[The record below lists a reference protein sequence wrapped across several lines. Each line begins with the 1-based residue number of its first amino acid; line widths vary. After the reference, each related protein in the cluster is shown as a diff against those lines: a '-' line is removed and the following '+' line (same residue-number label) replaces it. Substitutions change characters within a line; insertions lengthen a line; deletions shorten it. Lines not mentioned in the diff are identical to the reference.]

1 MSSILTVAVL
11 MRNTSPKYS
20 SPDKDLTLAVEAQF
34 LLKKYGISTVV
45 DRIDFTVWHGEAFGL
60 LGPNGAGKS
69 TTLRMIY
76 CRTNLT
82 SGKLRVDGF
91 NVKHDAP
98 KIKALIGV
106 VPQENNLDPDLNVIE
121 NLMVYARYF
130 QIDLREA
137 VQRARE
143 LLEFMGLDE
152 KHDAEVETLSGGM
165 KRRLVVARALINNPK
180 ILILDEPT
188 MGLDPHARH
197 DLWDR
202 LRELRSRKIT
212 ILISTHYMEE
222 AERLC
227 DRLIIMDKGR
237 ILTLGKPK
245 TLIETHVSKF
255 VLEVHEVNT
264 NKRVSLPQEVI
275 VESHGP
281 TLYYFSPSPELLTPL
296 IREHEGYST
305 LLRPSNLEDVFLKMT
320 GRQRAE

>member
-1 MSSILTVAVL
+1 
-11 MRNTSPKYS
+11 MRNIFPQFSP
-20 SPDKDLTLAVEAQF
+20 PGRETTPAVEAQL
-34 LLKKYGISTVV
+34 LLKKYGVSTAVN
-45 DRIDFTVWHGEAFGL
+45 RIDFTVRHGEAFGL

-76 CRTNLT
+76 CRTHLT
-82 SGKLRVDGF
+82 SGELRVDGF
-91 NVKHDAP
+91 DVKRDAP

-137 VQRARE
+137 AQRAGE
-143 LLEFMGLDE
+143 LLEFMGLGE
-152 KHDAEVETLSGGM
+152 KHDSEVEALSGGM
-165 KRRLVVARALINNPK
+165 KRRLIVARALINNPK

-188 MGLDPHARH
+188 TGLDPHARH

-202 LRELRSRKIT
+202 LRELQSRKIT
-212 ILISTHYMEE
+212 ILLSTHYMEE

-227 DRLIIMDKGR
+227 DRLIIMNKGR
-237 ILTLGKPK
+237 ILILGEPK
-245 TLIETHVSKF
+245 TLIETHVLRF
-255 VLEVHEVNT
+255 VLEVHEVST
-264 NKRVSLPQEVI
+264 NKRVSLPPQVI
-275 VESHGP
+275 AETRGP

-296 IREHEGYST
+296 IREHKGYST

-320 GRQRAE
+320 GRERVE